1 MNRKMVM
8 TLLLMA
14 LGCCGVQTQ
23 GKTPLTF
30 TVEGVAFNMVFVEGG
45 EFMMGATKE
54 QRDKAGQDELPVHPV
69 TLRNYY
75 IGETEVTQ
83 ELWVAVMGYN
93 PSYFEGTNLPVERVS
108 WQDAQKF
115 VKKLSRL
122 TNRNFRLPTE
132 AEWEYA
138 ARGGNRSLGHVYSGG
153 DNLDEVAW
161 YDDNGGDRT
170 HRVGEKHANE
180 LGLFDMSGN
189 VREWCSDWYDPYSG
203 KDQRNPEGPKEGTER
218 VLRGGGW
225 SSMTDFLRVSF
236 RNSFNPPRPATVS
249 VCAWRCRIEMP
260 SGAEDWS
267 TVGPDQGCLKNVRW
281 EAAVI

>member
-14 LGCCGVQTQ
+14 LGCCGVQAQ

-45 EFMMGATKE
+45 EFMMGATEE
-54 QRDKAGQDELPVHPV
+54 QRDKAGQDEQPVHPV

-115 VKKLSRL
+115 VKKLSKL

-161 YDDNGGDRT
+161 YDDNGGERT

-225 SSMTDFLRVSF
+225 SNMTDFLRVSF
-236 RNSFNPPRPATVS
+236 RNSFNPPRPATVL